1 MGSLKVLL
9 TELFASALA
18 LHLCIPKFM
27 SSRETVI
34 SRVLRV
40 GFADRR
46 DRMYGNSGSA
56 RVRLA
61 HESSAN

>member
-1 MGSLKVLL
+1 MRSLNVLL
-9 TELFASALA
+9 MALFASALA
-18 LHLCIPKFM
+18 LHLRIPKFM

-40 GFADRR
+40 GFEDRR

-56 RVRLA
+56 SVRLA